1 MWLSNFKLRGRQTST
16 VRSLVSGG
24 TRIIR
29 SIERAANK
37 NIQRAIQ
44 EMSLLDMKESNYS
57 N

>member
-1 MWLSNFKLRGRQTST
+1 MWQDFIVTTGLPPAFETLSGA
-16 VRSLVSGG
+16 